1 MQSRLRRGCA
11 FYETNM
17 NQRGMALSLNVCLH
31 SIATFTIRVAP
42 RSSSYLPMDDI
53 LPPPST
59 KILLHYALK
68 EKDIERVY
76 GCLLYTSPSPR
87 DRQKSRMPSSA

>member
-1 MQSRLRRGCA
+1 
-11 FYETNM
+11 
-17 NQRGMALSLNVCLH
+17 MALSLNICLH
-31 SIATFTIRVAP
+31 SIAIFIIRAAP

-53 LPPPST
+53 LLPLST

-76 GCLLYTSPSPR
+76 GDSVT
-87 DRQKSRMPSSA
+87 AG